1 MLFAGVAS
9 MRPCQC
15 SNVYT
20 LILILLLFA
29 ANYFFLPCLTF
40 FSLFTDPEAP
50 LFASLSSL
58 LAILRRRD
66 DRRSFCSPNHW
77 LVREVNVLPEKNV
90 FYFVFWKSNFS
101 SNVLQWLFVIGRS

>member
-1 MLFAGVAS
+1 LQQILFS
-9 MRPCQC
+9 
-15 SNVYT
+15 
-20 LILILLLFA
+20 
-29 ANYFFLPCLTF
+29 LPIFSALSYF

-77 LVREVNVLPEKNV
+77 LVREVNVLPEK
-90 FYFVFWKSNFS
+90 KC
-101 SNVLQWLFVIGRS
+101 LLFCEI